1 MRKTGYLLSLGLIL
15 LSILGCSLMK
25 KVGVSSA
32 PPIPKNAMPDTVGK
46 FRLETGR
53 PYTEKVTTA
62 SLTYKKTDSS
72 YQPTEITYRLETSS
86 NENEIKKKIE
96 QANSCSQ
103 RPTHLSF
110 AVLKDEAVKDKSGKE
125 VGKIKICRATV
136 KNEYNY
142 SLGMNSYSIVLS
154 KENLLSVFESKIDT
168 KSVAPKSGKELFID
182 ITDFLTNIPYY
193 SDLDFS
199 GLNFAQLI
207 SSQNM
212 KFQTAK
218 EIKEFSPSVKI
229 TSQPYLKGKTVV
241 VDQYDKIETEDYIS
255 DSTKRAASPEEIK
268 SIIQISCNNGRSI
281 GTYNT
286 SDGMIPAYSTV
297 CNVRVIDT
305 TIPAVISEK
314 TFTSTELPQ
323 TIQVYKG
330 QTEYTSVPP
339 TEKMRSFVKTLR
351 FEN

>member
-1 MRKTGYLLSLGLIL
+1 MKKTGYLLALGLIL
-15 LSILGCSLMK
+15 LSVLGCSLMK
-25 KVGVSSA
+25 RMKVSSA

-46 FRLETGR
+46 FRLEMGR
-53 PYTEKVTTA
+53 PYSEKASTA
-62 SLTYKKTDSS
+62 TLTYKKTDSS
-72 YQPTEITYRLETSS
+72 YQPTEITYKLETSS
-86 NENEIKKKIE
+86 NENEIKKKME

-103 RPTHLSF
+103 KPTHLSF

-154 KENLLSVFESKIDT
+154 KDNLLSVFESKIDT
-168 KSVAPKSGKELFID
+168 KSVAPKNGKELFVD

-193 SDLDFS
+193 ADLDFS

-207 SSQNM
+207 SSQNV
-212 KFQTAK
+212 KLQTAK
-218 EIKEFSPSVKI
+218 EIKEFSPPVRI
-229 TSQPYLKGKTVV
+229 TSQPYLKGKVVV
-241 VDQYDKIETEDYIS
+241 VDQYDKIDTEEYIS
-255 DSTKRAASPEEIK
+255 DSTKRSVSPEEIE
-268 SIIQISCNNGRSI
+268 SIIQISCDKGRSI

-286 SDGMIPAYSTV
+286 PEGMIPAYSNV
-297 CNVRVIDT
+297 CKIRVIDT
-305 TIPAVISEK
+305 TIPAVIGEK

-330 QTEYTSVPP
+330 QTEYTPAPP
-339 TEKMRSFVKTLR
+339 TEEMQNFVKKLR